1 MDALQQ
7 WILVFLRAGGFLNVL
22 PIFSGAGV
30 PVQLRV
36 ALSAALGLLLAP
48 NLAVAP
54 LEASH
59 LGGFISLCVQEL
71 LAGLSLGFV
80 ARMVFYAADFA
91 GRLIANETGLGMA
104 SLFDPLNQT
113 STQVPAVFLF
123 WLALMLMLT
132 LDLHHW
138 LLLAFQQSYLVLPPG
153 GGRMNASLL
162 GAVIEHTGGI
172 FVVGLKM
179 AAPMIAVSF
188 IVVLVF
194 AILGRAV
201 PQMNVFS
208 ESFALRIVSGLLVF
222 GATLSVLAQHIEN
235 YLRRIPDDVVRIA
248 EYLAGG
254 G

>member
-7 WILVFLRAGGFLNVL
+7 WILAFIRAGAFLNVL

-30 PVQLRV
+30 PVQVRV
-36 ALSAALGLLLAP
+36 ALSAGLGLMIAP
-48 NLAVAP
+48 NLPVEISP
-54 LEASH
+54 PSH
-59 LGGFISLCVQEL
+59 LGGLIGLCLQEL

-113 STQVPAVFLF
+113 STQVPAMFLF
-123 WLALMLMLT
+123 WLSLMLMLT

-153 GGRMNASLL
+153 GAGMNASLVS
-162 GAVIEHTGGI
+162 AVIDHTGRVL
-172 FVVGLKM
+172 VVGLKM

-208 ESFALRIVSGLLVF
+208 ESFAVRIASGLLVF